1 MEITTNFMKKLQN
14 SIHFMRN
21 LAFIWMSR
29 TIVVYR
35 YLAKF
40 GDDDANFCPFPRS
53 VGSLPIMLCMAV
65 SHLMDVIIR

>member
-1 MEITTNFMKKLQN
+1 
-14 SIHFMRN
+14 
-21 LAFIWMSR
+21 MSR

-53 VGSLPIMLCMAV
+53 VGSLPIMPCMAV